1 MPSAVPVQK
10 ENSGAAA
17 SGEKYIFRPIP
28 EVVHEQSRPVLRR
41 KTGWLFFMPVLVL
54 ALLVVVLPL
63 GRAFY
68 YSMTAFNGLEAPH
81 FVGLQNYA
89 AVLQNPL
96 TLPSAL
102 NTLWIFMIAGGL
114 PLLLGWLFGRT
125 AARLPL
131 PVGILIGILFGAGS
145 LSALTPS
152 WLALLFSGDVTGLLN
167 NLLLA
172 LVLQFNKVLHR

>member
-1 MPSAVPVQK
+1 
-10 ENSGAAA
+10 
-17 SGEKYIFRPIP
+17 
-28 EVVHEQSRPVLRR
+28 
-41 KTGWLFFMPVLVL
+41 
-54 ALLVVVLPL
+54 
-63 GRAFY
+63 
-68 YSMTAFNGLEAPH
+68 MTAFNGLEAPH

-167 NLLLA
+167 NLLLMRGIVTEPVGWLTVHSNA
-172 LVLQFNKVLHR
+172 VQCLQLGLLCLAPAYLIFYIGGRSGRMPGGLAWLGSPRFRCCFWRTGLHHCF